1 MIRRLYTQLAGPGF
15 GAIFARVVAGSALAQ
30 ATGMGLALLVGM
42 LLARALGA
50 HGLGIYSLSMS
61 LVAVLGIPTE
71 FGLPTYLMREV
82 AAAHVRHDWTRLRSV
97 VAWCTRAILVSSIV
111 VTVVAGGIL
120 TVGTGA
126 ISSELSLTVLAAL
139 PLVLLV
145 ALTKAREA
153 TLQGMNLQ
161 PLAQVPMLVGRPGA
175 FLVCAAFFV
184 FVLGYAL
191 APAQAMLL
199 HSLAMLLVAG
209 GITLLYR
216 SQTAGRFVETEP
228 LQSINPAEA
237 LRAAFPMAMTEGL
250 RVLNGH
256 VAVFLLG
263 MLATPT
269 AVGLFKVADAIC
281 ILCALPMF
289 ALNNAVGPQIARLHA
304 AGDIAR
310 LRSLVSYVA
319 LSMAA
324 GSVTMALPVV
334 FFGTDILGLLFGRGF
349 DGAQGP
355 MIVLCAGYAICS
367 LLGPSLAFMNLTG
380 REQTVTRSLG
390 VSFLANLIFGAV
402 AVTFAGA
409 TGAALANVVG
419 YLLWN
424 GWLWREAKRQAGVD
438 TSLLPAAHEMIARF
452 KAS

>member
-15 GAIFARVVAGSALAQ
+15 GAIFARVVAGSALIQ

-61 LVAVLGIPTE
+61 IVAVLGIPTE

-82 AAAHVRHDWTRLRSV
+82 ASAHVRQDWARLRTV
-97 VAWCTRAILVSSIV
+97 VAWCTRTIL
-111 VTVVAGGIL
+111 
-120 TVGTGA
+120 
-126 ISSELSLTVLAAL
+126 ISSVIVTAIAVVVLLLADRAIGHELSLTVLAAL

-161 PLAQVPMLVGRPGA
+161 PLAQVPMLAGRPGI
-175 FLVCAAFFV
+175 FLATLV
-184 FVLGYAL
+184 FVVFALGYTL
-191 APAQAMLL
+191 EPAQAMLL
-199 HSLAMLLVAG
+199 HSLSMTLVVA

-216 SQTAGRFVETEP
+216 SHVAGQFVTQASP
-228 LQSINPAEA
+228 GFDGREA
-237 LRAAFPMAMTEGL
+237 LRAAVPMAMTEGL

-263 MLATPT
+263 VLATPT

-289 ALNNAVGPQIARLHA
+289 VLNNVVGPQIARLHA
-304 AGDIAR
+304 AGDLER

-319 LSMAA
+319 LAMAA
-324 GSVTMALPVV
+324 GSFTMAVPVV
-334 FFGTDILGLLFGRGF
+334 LFGTNILALLFGPEFG
-349 DGAQGP
+349 DAQAP
-355 MIVLCAGYAICS
+355 MIVLCIGYAICAMF
-367 LLGPSLAFMNLTG
+367 GPSLAFMNLTG
-380 REQTVTRSLG
+380 REQTVTRSFAA
-390 VSFLANLIFGAV
+390 SFLANLVLGAV
-402 AVTFAGA
+402 AVMVAGA
-409 TGAALANVVG
+409 VGAALANVVG
-419 YLLWN
+419 YLVWN
-424 GWLWREAKRQAGVD
+424 GWLWREAKRQADVD
-438 TSLLPAAHEMIARF
+438 TSLLPAAREMLAQFRR
-452 KAS
+452 A